1 MILNQERLKEV
12 LVYDSE
18 REMFFYKE
26 DGKRHVKGQIAGRIG
41 RYERNNNAKIC
52 VDGEY
57 YTSYQLIWLWHY
69 GEFPKRRLQKK
80 DRSLSVSQISNFVES
95 TAGPINKVESIRRFF
110 EGVTI

>member
-26 DGKRHVKGQIAGRIG
+26 DSKRHIKGQIAGRIG
-41 RYERNNNAKIC
+41 KRERNNNAIIKI
-52 VDGEY
+52 DGEH
-57 YTSYQLIWLWHY
+57 YTSYQLIWLWYY
-69 GEFPKRRLQKK
+69 GELPKRRLQKK
-80 DRSLSVSQISNFVES
+80 DKSLPVSQISNFVES

-110 EGVTI
+110 EGVAI